1 MIRKQRTIRVG
12 DDIWYKF
19 QKLILKKKEQGIR
32 TSTSEEVEK
41 LIRKEVKE
49 NGGRS

>member
-1 MIRKQRTIRVG
+1 MVRKQRSIRVG

-32 TSTSEEVEK
+32 TSTSEEVEE
-41 LIRKEVKE
+41 LIRKEVE
-49 NGGRS
+49 AHGGRS